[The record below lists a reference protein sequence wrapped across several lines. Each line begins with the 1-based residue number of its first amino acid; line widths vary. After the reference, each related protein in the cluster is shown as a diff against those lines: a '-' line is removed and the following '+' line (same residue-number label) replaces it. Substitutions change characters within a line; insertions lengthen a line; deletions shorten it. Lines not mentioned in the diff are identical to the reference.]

1 VKGNGDDEKDDASA
15 ERTVDDKRGGASPR
29 RADDQPEAVEESGL
43 EAVEPRPEDEVE
55 ARRREA
61 ADLRDQLLRK
71 RAEFENFKR
80 RIEREREQ
88 IGQEKAA
95 QVLKALIPPI
105 DNLERALAA
114 ATEADE
120 SAQRTVD
127 NERGG
132 APPRRADDPLKQG
145 VGMILRELMGVL
157 ESSGVTIEDPVG
169 QPFDPLRHQALAT
182 EPAPGQA
189 EGTVLEVFRKGY
201 VLKDRLL
208 RPALVK
214 VAQGAGDPEG
224 ASRGEKV
231 H

>member
-1 VKGNGDDEKDDASA
+1 VKGNGDDEKDQD
-15 ERTVDDKRGGASPR
+15 
-29 RADDQPEAVEESGL
+29 AVEPSGL
-43 EAVEPRPEDEVE
+43 EAVEPRPEDEGE
-55 ARRREA
+55 ALRREA

-71 RAEFENFKR
+71 RAEFENFR
-80 RIEREREQ
+80 RRTEREREQ
-88 IGQEKAA
+88 IGQEKVA
-95 QVLKALIPPI
+95 QVLKALIPTI

-114 ATEADE
+114 AEELDA
-120 SAQRTVD
+120 SAQRTVVD
-127 NERGG
+127 ERG
-132 APPRRADDPLKQG
+132 ASPRRADDPLKQG
-145 VGMILRELMGVL
+145 VEMIRKELMGVL
-157 ESSGVTIEDPVG
+157 ESSGVTVEDPVG
-169 QPFDPLRHQALAT
+169 QPFDPLRHQALAA

-214 VAQGAGDPEG
+214 VAQGTGDKEG

>member
-1 VKGNGDDEKDDASA
+1 VKGNGDDEKD
-15 ERTVDDKRGGASPR
+15 
-29 RADDQPEAVEESGL
+29 QPDAVEESRL
-43 EAVEPRPEDEVE
+43 EAVEPRPDDDVE
-55 ARRREA
+55 AARREA

-80 RIEREREQ
+80 RTEREREQ
-88 IGQEKAA
+88 IGQERAA
-95 QVLKALIPPI
+95 QVLKALIQPI

-114 ATEADE
+114 ATE
-120 SAQRTVD
+120 
-127 NERGG
+127 
-132 APPRRADDPLKQG
+132 DDPLKQG

-182 EPAPGQA
+182 EPVPGHA
-189 EGTVLEVFRKGY
+189 DGTVVEVFRKGY
-201 VLKDRLL
+201 ALKERLL

-214 VAQGAGDPEG
+214 VAQGAGDHEG
-224 ASRGEKV
+224 TSRDEKV

>member
-1 VKGNGDDEKDDASA
+1 VKGNGDDEKDSD
-15 ERTVDDKRGGASPR
+15 TV
-29 RADDQPEAVEESGL
+29 EASGL

-55 ARRREA
+55 ALRREA

-71 RAEFENFKR
+71 RAEFENFR
-80 RIEREREQ
+80 RRTEREREQ

-95 QVLKALIPPI
+95 QVLKALITPI

-114 ATEADE
+114 ATE
-120 SAQRTVD
+120 
-127 NERGG
+127 
-132 APPRRADDPLKQG
+132 DDPLKQG
-145 VGMILRELMGVL
+145 VEMIRKELMGVL
-157 ESSGVTIEDPVG
+157 ESSGVTVEDPLG

-201 VLKDRLL
+201 ALKDRLL

-214 VAQGAGDPEG
+214 VAQGAGDEEG

>member
-1 VKGNGDDEKDDASA
+1 MKGNGDDEKDED
-15 ERTVDDKRGGASPR
+15 TV
-29 RADDQPEAVEESGL
+29 EASGL
-43 EAVEPRPEDEVE
+43 EAVEPRPDDEAE
-55 ARRREA
+55 ALRREA

-71 RAEFENFKR
+71 RAEFENFR
-80 RIEREREQ
+80 RRTEREREQ
-88 IGQEKAA
+88 IGQERAA

-114 ATEADE
+114 ATE
-120 SAQRTVD
+120 
-127 NERGG
+127 
-132 APPRRADDPLKQG
+132 DDPLKQG
-145 VGMILRELMGVL
+145 VGMILKELMGVL

-169 QPFDPLRHQALAT
+169 QPFDPLRHQALAA

-214 VAQGAGDPEG
+214 VAQGAGDEEG